1 MKLPRT
7 LMLIYVSQY
16 IPGRLNMSNNPD
28 NPASLLEPY
37 NCDATAGL
45 RDRKQPQTKP
55 YMMPNA
61 IYGCERMESEGKEHA
76 GQKYDAKIEDLGR
89 TMPA

>member
-1 MKLPRT
+1 
-7 LMLIYVSQY
+7 
-16 IPGRLNMSNNPD
+16 MSNNPD

-61 IYGCERMESEGKEHA
+61 IYGYERIQLEMGEGMGQQGNICDDRRMRTHYASISGDERPDEHLGEA
-76 GQKYDAKIEDLGR
+76 G
-89 TMPA
+89 

>member
-7 LMLIYVSQY
+7 LMLINVSQY

-55 YMMPNA
+55 YMIPNA
-61 IYGCERMESEGKEHA
+61 IYGCEWMISENKRERGSE
-76 GQKYDAKIEDLGR
+76 I
-89 TMPA
+89 

>member
-1 MKLPRT
+1 
-7 LMLIYVSQY
+7 MLIDVSQY
-16 IPGRLNMSNNPD
+16 VPGRLNMSNNPD

-37 NCDATAGL
+37 NCDATARL

-61 IYGCERMESEGKEHA
+61 IYSCERTISEKEEHA
-76 GQKYDAKIEDLGR
+76 A
-89 TMPA
+89 

>member
-1 MKLPRT
+1 
-7 LMLIYVSQY
+7 
-16 IPGRLNMSNNPD
+16 MSNNPD

-61 IYGCERMESEGKEHA
+61 IYQYERLQIGKR
-76 GQKYDAKIEDLGR
+76 EDTGEIG
-89 TMPA
+89 